1 MTRGFFVTGTDT
13 GVGKTTITLGLMQAL
28 QARGQ
33 VVTAMKPVA
42 SGCVRTASGLISD
55 DARRLQARSSI
66 ALTYDQVNPYAFEPP
81 IAPHLA
87 AEAVGVGINIQVI
100 EQALG
105 CLATGA
111 DQVLVEGVGG
121 WLVPISQR
129 QTMADVALA
138 LGLPVIMVVGVT
150 LGCINHALLT
160 AGAVQCSG
168 LRLVG
173 WIANRV
179 DPECQKPDA
188 IIAALEGWLA
198 VPLLG
203 DVRYQSDDAL
213 RATQAQ
219 QVDIA
224 PLLASLVNSSS

>member
-1 MTRGFFVTGTDT
+1 MTRGLFVTGTDT

-33 VVTAMKPVA
+33 TVTAMKPVA
-42 SGCVRTASGLISD
+42 SGCVSTASGLISD
-55 DARRLQARSSI
+55 DARRLQACSSI
-66 ALTYDQVNPYAFEPP
+66 DVCYERVNPYAFEPP
-81 IAPHLA
+81 VAPHLA
-87 AEAVGVGINIQVI
+87 AEAVGARIDIAVI
-100 EQALG
+100 EQALRY
-105 CLATGA
+105 LANDA

-160 AGAVQCSG
+160 AGAVQSAG
-168 LRLVG
+168 LRLAG

-179 DPECQKPDA
+179 DPTCQEPDA
-188 IIAALEGWLA
+188 VVRAIGGWLA
-198 VPLLG
+198 APLLA
-203 DVRYQSDDAL
+203 DVPYQSDEAL
-213 RATQAQ
+213 RARLAQ

-224 PLLASLVNSSS
+224 PLLD

>member
-1 MTRGFFVTGTDT
+1 MTRGLFVTGTDT

-33 VVTAMKPVA
+33 TVTAMKPVA
-42 SGCVRTASGLISD
+42 SGCISTPSGLISD
-55 DARRLQARSSI
+55 DARQLQGRSSI
-66 ALTYDQVNPYAFEPP
+66 DVRYDRVNPYAFEPP

-87 AEAVGVGINIQVI
+87 AEAVGVRIDIEVI
-100 EQALG
+100 EQAWR
-105 CLATGA
+105 CLAA
-111 DQVLVEGVGG
+111 ESDQVLVEGVGG

-160 AGAVQCSG
+160 AAAVQSAG
-168 LRLVG
+168 LRLAG

-179 DPECQKPDA
+179 DPECQQPDA
-188 IIAALEGWLA
+188 VVRALGGWLA
-198 VPLLG
+198 APLLADIAYQSDGAVPAGLPQQIDIVPLLG
-203 DVRYQSDDAL
+203 
-213 RATQAQ
+213 
-219 QVDIA
+219 
-224 PLLASLVNSSS
+224 

>member
-13 GVGKTTITLGLMQAL
+13 GVGKTTVTLDLMQAF

-42 SGCVRTASGLISD
+42 SGCARTPSGLISD

-66 ALTYDQVNPYAFEPP
+66 AVSYEQVNPYAFEPP

-87 AEAVGVGINIQVI
+87 ADAVGVGIDIQVI
-100 EQALG
+100 EQALRR
-105 CLATGA
+105 LATDA
-111 DQVLVEGVGG
+111 DQVMVEGVGG

-129 QTMADVALA
+129 HTMADVAVA
-138 LGLPVIMVVGVT
+138 LELPVIMVVGVT

-160 AGAVQCSG
+160 AGAVQTSG
-168 LRLVG
+168 LRLAG
-173 WIANRV
+173 WIANRI

-188 IIAALEGWLA
+188 VIAALGGWL
-198 VPLLG
+198 
-203 DVRYQSDDAL
+203 D
-213 RATQAQ
+213 
-219 QVDIA
+219 A
-224 PLLASLVNSSS
+224 PLLADLRYQPGQVLRESQAQQIEVTPLLA

>member
-1 MTRGFFVTGTDT
+1 MTAGFFITGTDT

-33 VVTAMKPVA
+33 LVTAMKPVA
-42 SGCVRTASGLISD
+42 SGCVSTAAGLISD

-66 ALTYDQVNPYAFEPP
+66 DVDFDQMNPYAFEPP

-87 AEAVGVGINIQVI
+87 AEAVGVRINIQII
-100 EQALG
+100 ERGLR
-105 CLATGA
+105 CLATDV

-160 AGAVQCSG
+160 AGAVQSSG

-173 WIANRV
+173 WVANRV
-179 DPECQKPDA
+179 DPQCEQPDDV
-188 IIAALEGWLA
+188 IAALRGWLMA
-198 VPLLG
+198 PLLA
-203 DVRYQSDDAL
+203 DVPYQADGIMDEG
-213 RATQAQ
+213 QAQ
-219 QVDIA
+219 QIDIA
-224 PLLASLVNSSS
+224 PLLT